1 MTHGLHSNNNHTGL
15 PVCNV
20 CTGMECKG
28 STTPQSNGT
37 AKTTAKAPEKLEPE
51 LRESILQSFSR
62 LDTKTFAG
70 FAYNRVFVNRHEYT
84 DREVAQAVLD
94 IQDQICDNPY
104 VMMTVLGNEYDFLR
118 RLVFGY

>member
-1 MTHGLHSNNNHTGL
+1 MTHGLHSNNSCDTI
-15 PVCNV
+15 PTFNV

-28 STTPQSNGT
+28 SATPQSNGT
-37 AKTTAKAPEKLEPE
+37 AKQVTTAPEKLEPE

-70 FAYNRVFVNRHEYT
+70 FAYNRVYVNRHEYT